1 MKKNKISSFTNARF
15 ETYRLGMIELVHA
28 REPQRWRTSG
38 EKLPCSEKPAEKKS
52 FRCFVAVEEIE
63 KLNSSLLTAMYQQFN
78 AKLPRGMIANH
89 IWIYES
95 CLTARHK
102 DAVRLNDV
110 Y

>member
-1 MKKNKISSFTNARF
+1 MRENHRGEEQVEKNSHVLK
-15 ETYRLGMIELVHA
+15 
-28 REPQRWRTSG
+28 
-38 EKLPCSEKPAEKKS
+38 KPAEKKS

-89 IWIYES
+89 IWIYER